1 MVPLPVTVALPGTG
15 TRRVVLKPR
24 TMVLLVKALVWI
36 VRPLE
41 DVGMMSVTNL
51 VSAEVKGTA
60 KEVDGGWSMGVL
72 MTAAGVEVMTGA
84 IAMDM
89 KVAARTL
96 EAEKSVRSAR
106 VLMGAILRC

>member
-1 MVPLPVTVALPGTG
+1 
-15 TRRVVLKPR
+15 
-24 TMVLLVKALVWI
+24 
-36 VRPLE
+36 
-41 DVGMMSVTNL
+41 
-51 VSAEVKGTA
+51 
-60 KEVDGGWSMGVL
+60 

-106 VLMGAILRC
+106 ALMGAILRC